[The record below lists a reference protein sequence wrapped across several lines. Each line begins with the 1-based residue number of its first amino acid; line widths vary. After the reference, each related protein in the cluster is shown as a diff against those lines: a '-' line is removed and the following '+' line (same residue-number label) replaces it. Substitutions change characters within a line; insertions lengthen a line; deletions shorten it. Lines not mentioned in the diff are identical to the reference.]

1 MFFLSFTVLFQIW
14 EIMMGLLDF
23 AADIGHKLF
32 GSEDEGGEKIK
43 EHIEESNPGVENLEV
58 EVKDGVAHIKGEA
71 KDQSAFQKAV
81 LMAGN
86 IFGISE
92 VQAAEL
98 KAPEGDEDVLY
109 YEVKKGDSLWKIAAN
124 TLGNG
129 TKHTEIFEANRE
141 VIRDPDLIFPGQ
153 KLRIPGGK
161 A

>member
-1 MFFLSFTVLFQIW
+1 
-14 EIMMGLLDF
+14 MGLWDF

-71 KDQSAFQKAV
+71 KDQSALQKAV

-92 VQAAEL
+92 VKAAEL
-98 KAPEGDEDVLY
+98 KAPEATKDDEAVTY

-129 TKHTEIFEANRE
+129 ARHNEIFEANRE
-141 VIRDPDLIFPGQ
+141 VIRDPDLIFRGQ
-153 KLRIPGGK
+153 KLRIPGGQ
-161 A
+161 AVG

>member
-1 MFFLSFTVLFQIW
+1 
-14 EIMMGLLDF
+14 MGLLDF

-32 GSEDEGGEKIK
+32 GSEEEGGEKIK
-43 EHIEESNPGVENLEV
+43 EHIEESNPGVDNLQV
-58 EVKDGVAHIKGEA
+58 EVKDGVAHIKGDA

-86 IFGISE
+86 IFGVSE

-98 KAPEGDEDVLY
+98 SAPGEEDTDVTY
-109 YEVKKGDSLWKIAAN
+109 YEVKKGDSLWKIAAA

-129 TKHTEIFEANRE
+129 TRHTEIFEANKE

-153 KLRIPGGK
+153 KLRIPGGQ
-161 A
+161 AVG

>member
-1 MFFLSFTVLFQIW
+1 
-14 EIMMGLLDF
+14 MGLWDF

-32 GSEDEGGEKIK
+32 GSDDEGGEKIK
-43 EHIEESNPGVENLEV
+43 EHIEEANPGVDNLEV
-58 EVKDGVAHIKGEA
+58 EVKDGVATIKGEA

-92 VQAAEL
+92 VKADEL
-98 KAPEGDEDVLY
+98 KAPDATEADDAVTY

-124 TLGNG
+124 TLGDG
-129 TKHTEIFEANRE
+129 ARYPEIFEANKE

-153 KLRIPGGK
+153 KLRIPG
-161 A
+161 

>member
-1 MFFLSFTVLFQIW
+1 
-14 EIMMGLLDF
+14 MGLLDF
-23 AADIGHKLF
+23 AAEIGHKLF

-43 EHIEESNPGVENLEV
+43 AHIQESNPGVEGLEV
-58 EVKDGVAHIKGEA
+58 EVKDGVATIKGEA
-71 KDQSAFQKAV
+71 KDQSAFEKAV

-86 IFGISE
+86 IFGISK

-98 KAPEGDEDVLY
+98 STADGATEDVLF
-109 YEVKKGDSLWKIAAN
+109 YEVKKGDSLWKIAER

-129 TKHTEIFEANRE
+129 TKHKVIFEANKE

>member
-1 MFFLSFTVLFQIW
+1 
-14 EIMMGLLDF
+14 MGLLDF
-23 AADIGHKLF
+23 VADIGHKIF
-32 GSEDEGGEKIK
+32 GDDDDGGEKIK
-43 EHIEESNPGVENLEV
+43 EHIEESNPGVDNLQV

-71 KDQSAFQKAV
+71 KDQSAFQKAI

-92 VQAAEL
+92 VHAAEL
-98 KAPEGDEDVLY
+98 TTPDDADDNVLY

>member
-1 MFFLSFTVLFQIW
+1 
-14 EIMMGLLDF
+14 MGLLDF

-32 GSEDEGGEKIK
+32 GSEDEGGDKIK
-43 EHIEESNPGVENLEV
+43 EHIEESNPGVENLKV

-92 VQAAEL
+92 VQASEL
-98 KAPEGDEDVLY
+98 KAPEGGEDDVVY

-124 TLGNG
+124 TFGNG
-129 TKHTEIFEANRE
+129 SRHNEIFEANRE

-161 A
+161 EVG

>member
-1 MFFLSFTVLFQIW
+1 
-14 EIMMGLLDF
+14 MGLLDF

-32 GSEDEGGEKIK
+32 GSEDEGGDKIK
-43 EHIEESNPGVENLEV
+43 EHIEESNPGVENLKV

-92 VQAAEL
+92 VKASEL
-98 KAPEGDEDVLY
+98 KAPEGGEDDVVY

-129 TKHTEIFEANRE
+129 SRHNEIFEANRE

-161 A
+161 EVG

>member
-1 MFFLSFTVLFQIW
+1 
-14 EIMMGLLDF
+14 MGLLDF

-32 GSEDEGGEKIK
+32 GSEEEGGEKIK
-43 EHIEESNPGVENLEV
+43 EHIEESNPGVDNLQV

-86 IFGISE
+86 IFGVSE
-92 VQAAEL
+92 VHAAEL
-98 KAPEGDEDVLY
+98 SAPGDEDGDVIY

-129 TKHTEIFEANRE
+129 ARHPEIFEANKE

-153 KLRIPGGK
+153 KLRVPGGQ
-161 A
+161 AVG